1 LRLREQ
7 SRDAWGWGAVDRL
20 GEDVRDA
27 VRVLRRTPV
36 FSLAAALILSAGI
49 GLNLTFFHLL
59 NVTMLRAPA
68 VMDPDTLVRFTRHT
82 PHFFTSGFPLPSADV
97 IRQHNTVLDAVL
109 TRHRSDVTWDGD
121 PSQPIN
127 ASFVSANWFAEMGY
141 QARIGRTFTPD
152 IDTPADAPLA
162 VVVGDEFHRLRLHS
176 DPAVVGRQLRL
187 NDRLV
192 TVLGVAPR
200 DFPDFDLDNPQLWLL
215 IDQVD
220 RLNPG
225 TTIKDDWT
233 SLATEVYGRLRPGI
247 SPEAATEG
255 LRPAVLALSQLQ
267 PKRFKLDERFVAA
280 PARWIQPS
288 HRASTDQN
296 DRRSDRRAHAARP
309 ARRQCKP
316 CKFHPVARDRA
327 AA

>member
-1 LRLREQ
+1 MLGEIWRRVWYRLNRTRFERELQDEIAAHREAMGDPRKFGNLLRLREQ

-200 DFPDFDLDNPQLWLL
+200 DFPDFDLDNPQLWLFVL
-215 IDQVD
+215 TAVVAA
-220 RLNPG
+220 
-225 TTIKDDWT
+225 
-233 SLATEVYGRLRPGI
+233 LA
-247 SPEAATEG
+247 
-255 LRPAVLALSQLQ
+255 PASRALSI
-267 PKRFKLDERFVAA
+267 D
-280 PARWIQPS
+280 
-288 HRASTDQN
+288 
-296 DRRSDRRAHAARP
+296 
-309 ARRQCKP
+309 
-316 CKFHPVARDRA
+316 PVSALRHH
-327 AA
+327 

>member
-1 LRLREQ
+1 MLGEIWRRIWYRLNRTRFERELQDEIAAHREAMGDPRKFGNLLRLREQ

-121 PSQPIN
+121 PSRPIKV
-127 ASFVSANWFAEMGY
+127 SFVSANWFAEMGY
-141 QARIGRTFTPD
+141 RARIGRTFAPD
-152 IDTPADAPLA
+152 IDSRSEAPLA
-162 VVVGDEFHRLRLHS
+162 VVVSDEFHRLRLHS

-192 TVLGVAPR
+192 TVLGWPR
-200 DFPDFDLDNPQLWLL
+200 ATSRTS
-215 IDQVD
+215 IS
-220 RLNPG
+220 
-225 TTIKDDWT
+225 TT
-233 SLATEVYGRLRPGI
+233 
-247 SPEAATEG
+247 
-255 LRPAVLALSQLQ
+255 
-267 PKRFKLDERFVAA
+267 
-280 PARWIQPS
+280 
-288 HRASTDQN
+288 
-296 DRRSDRRAHAARP
+296 RS
-309 ARRQCKP
+309 CG
-316 CKFHPVARDRA
+316 C
-327 AA
+327 